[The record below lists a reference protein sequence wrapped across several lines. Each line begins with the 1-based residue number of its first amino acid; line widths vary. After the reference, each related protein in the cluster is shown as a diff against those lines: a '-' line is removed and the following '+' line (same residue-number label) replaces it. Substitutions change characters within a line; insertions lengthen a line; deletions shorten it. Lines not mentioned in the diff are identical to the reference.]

1 MNINKKKT
9 SSLIQTVINT
19 AGNQYLGTSSI
30 PNKLTNSKRGL

>member
-9 SSLIQTVINT
+9 SSLIQTAMNT

-30 PNKLTNSKRGL
+30 LQNLTK